1 MNFNEY
7 MKGIDLNKTNSK
19 QNAKSVNR
27 HLVKEHK
34 EFLGKHKS
42 KALSKAKK

>member
-1 MNFNEY
+1 MR
-7 MKGIDLNKTNSK
+7 GIDLNRTGSK

-27 HLVKEHK
+27 HLRKEHK

-42 KALSKAKK
+42 KALLKAKK